1 MPFNTEKYN
10 SLKQSIPTGVTIIAV
25 SKTKPIEDLQE
36 AYEIGVRDFGENYV
50 QELVEK
56 HEALSKDIRWHF
68 IGHLQSNKVKYI
80 APFVHLI
87 HGIDSEKLLIEINKL
102 GKKINRKINCL
113 LQVYIAKEE
122 TKFGMDEQELQ
133 HVMSILPGLEYVQI
147 CGLMGMASFTDN
159 EQIIT
164 SEFKYL
170 YNLFQTNSPFGG
182 LRGPTN
188 NDPQTPNP
196 KLQKLSM
203 GMSADYKIAIE
214 CGSNMIRIGS
224 MLFGERNKTS
234 QTK

>member
-1 MPFNTEKYN
+1 MPFNIEKYN
-10 SLKQSIPTGVTIIAV
+10 SLKKSIPSEITIIAV
-25 SKTKPIEDLQE
+25 SKTKPLEDLQE

-50 QELVEK
+50 QELVDK
-56 HEALSKDIRWHF
+56 HEKLPKDINWHF

-87 HGIDSEKLLIEINKL
+87 HGVDSEKLLIEINKQ

-133 HVMSILPGLEYVQI
+133 HVISISSELEFVNI

-159 EQIIT
+159 TQIIK
-164 SEFKYL
+164 SEFTYL
-170 YNLFQTNSPFGG
+170 NKLFQTINTKPQT
-182 LRGPTN
+182 TN
-188 NDPQTPNP
+188 NKQQTINNEPQTPNP
-196 KLQKLSM
+196 KLQTLSM
-203 GMSADYKIAIE
+203 GMSADFKSAIE

-224 MLFGERNKTS
+224 MLFGVRNKS
-234 QTK
+234 